1 MATRNSSGVARR
13 RVPLDA
19 NRPRTH
25 PKHSCRKATKV
36 PPPSAE
42 GDERL
47 TDGDVLQR
55 LSRAPT
61 GWPTI
66 DARVDGQ
73 EMRIGGEP

>member
-25 PKHSCRKATKV
+25 PKHSGRKATKI
-36 PPPSAE
+36 PPPSAP

-47 TDGDVLQR
+47 THGGVVQR
-55 LSRAPT
+55 LSGAPT
-61 GWPTI
+61 GRPMT
-66 DARVDGQ
+66 DAPVDGQ
-73 EMRIGGEP
+73 EMRIGGAL